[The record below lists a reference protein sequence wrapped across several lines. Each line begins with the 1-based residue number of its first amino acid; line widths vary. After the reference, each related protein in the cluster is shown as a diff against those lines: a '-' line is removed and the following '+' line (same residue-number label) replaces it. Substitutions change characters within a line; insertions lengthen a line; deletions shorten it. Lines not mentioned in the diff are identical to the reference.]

1 MKEMNNMIVY
11 PLENPRISSKYG
23 VMRTVL
29 GVTRLHKGLDMV
41 STTGDKNVRAIKDG
55 VYRGTHYDKD
65 GFGNYVT
72 VQHDDGVRTIY
83 AHLESFAN
91 IPKNTRISAGTIL
104 GVEGTTGRST
114 GLHLHIEGRVSPY
127 TTANHIDIAE
137 YMGIVNE
144 RGVVQKI
151 TKLGYSKEEAM
162 DVVKEATGFEE
173 KTMKYLDDYKYNFD
187 LFAKLANAIKPKK

>member
-1 MKEMNNMIVY
+1 MVY

-23 VMRTVL
+23 VMRTIL
-29 GVTRLHKGLDMV
+29 GVTRVHNGLDLV
-41 STTGDKNVRAIKDG
+41 STTGDRNVRAIKDG
-55 VYRGTHYDKD
+55 VYRGTFYDKN

-91 IPKNTRISAGTIL
+91 IPKNTRIEAGTIL

-127 TTANHIDIAE
+127 TTFNHINIAE

-144 RGVVQKI
+144 RGVVQAI
-151 TKLGYSKEEAM
+151 TKEGYTKEEAM
-162 DVVKEATGFEE
+162 KVVKEATGFED
-173 KTMKYLDDYKYNFD
+173 KTMKYLDEYKYSFD
-187 LFAKLANAIKPKK
+187 LFARLANIIKPIK